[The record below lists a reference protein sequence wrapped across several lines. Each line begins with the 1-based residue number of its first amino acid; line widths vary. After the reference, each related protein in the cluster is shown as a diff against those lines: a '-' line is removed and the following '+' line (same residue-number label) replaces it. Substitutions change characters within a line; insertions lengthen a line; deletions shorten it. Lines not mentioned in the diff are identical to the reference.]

1 MKGLKKLS
9 DRFPFVAIIGQE
21 KIKKALILCVI
32 NHKIGGVLISGEKG
46 TAKSTAVRALEDIL
60 TDKKIVELPL
70 NITED
75 NLVGDL
81 DIEKVLING
90 KKQSYKGLLDQAKGN
105 ILYIDEV
112 NLISKIIENH
122 LLNSFSTDEKE
133 GFTLV
138 GTMNPEEG
146 QINSH
151 FLDRFGLF
159 VEAVPEY
166 ELNKRV
172 EIVKQRLLYE
182 KSPSDF
188 CNTYREETKKLLQNI
203 EKAKEIISKIE
214 ISDRHIEFAAS
225 MAKEAGCEGHRADII
240 LVETAKAI
248 AALDQRDYMTI
259 DDLREASTYVFVHR
273 LKDNNQNENNPQDN
287 QDNNNQDND
296 NNEDDNNQDNSND
309 QDQNENNQSKNEE
322 LQSDKN
328 DKDETESNHKE
339 QQVNV
344 NDLMFLPEN
353 FDGSLNIFKDFKKSK
368 NLKKIGSGKRL
379 RTISN
384 NFQGRYI
391 RYTSKDDKNM
401 NIALSATIN
410 AAVPYQR
417 YRKDEKLS
425 IVIKKDDIRRKIK
438 QRRTGA
444 NIIFLVDAS
453 RSMGAEKRM
462 AAVKGAVISMLTN
475 AYENRDSVAVI
486 AFRNDRAETLLSLT
500 KSVELAK
507 KSLMYMPVGGKT
519 PLAEGL
525 KKAYYMI
532 EEIQYKDSNQCPI
545 LVLLSDCKANYSACG
560 LNPFEEA
567 MDISYKLSSKEIN
580 SIVIDVN
587 SGFLKLGLAKKI
599 AEALNSK
606 YYSIGE
612 LDEYM
617 IKKII
622 KHEKG
627 NNNEKNSCL
636 R

>member
-9 DRFPFVAIIGQE
+9 NRFPFVAIIGQE

-90 KKQSYKGLLDQAKGN
+90 KKQNYKGLLDEAKGN

-112 NLISKIIENH
+112 SLISKIIENH
-122 LLNSFSTDEKE
+122 LLNSFSTDEKD
-133 GFTLV
+133 GFILV

-159 VEAVPEY
+159 VEAEHEY
-166 ELNKRV
+166 ELSKRV

-182 KSPSDF
+182 KSSTDF
-188 CNTYREETKKLLQNI
+188 CNTYIDDTKKLLNNI

-214 ISDRHIEFAAS
+214 VSDRHIEFAAS

-248 AALDQRDYMTI
+248 AAFDLRDYMTI

-273 LKDNNQNENNPQDN
+273 LKDNEHNENNPQNN
-287 QDNNNQDND
+287 QENQDND

-309 QDQNENNQSKNEE
+309 QDESQGHERKNEE
-322 LQSDKN
+322 LQSAKN
-328 DKDETESNHKE
+328 KKNET
-339 QQVNV
+339 
-344 NDLMFLPEN
+344 DLMFLPEN
-353 FDGSLNIFKDFKKSK
+353 FDGSLNIFKDFKKGK

-379 RTISN
+379 KTNSN

-417 YRKDEKLS
+417 YRNDDRLS
-425 IVIKKDDIRRKIK
+425 IVIKKEDIRRKIK

-532 EEIQYKDSNQCPI
+532 EEIKHKDANQQPI

-567 MDISYKLSSKEIN
+567 MEISYKLSSKVIN

-599 AEALNSK
+599 AGALESK

-622 KHEKG
+622 CKERK
-627 NNNEKNSCL
+627 
-636 R
+636 